1 MIDRLFFATLTFCI
15 LAGGTVAVGSA
26 MMEHDQQAA
35 AVRAVSAA
43 RAPAATAAVPVARSE
58 RSQSAQDTVQ

>member
-15 LAGGTVAVGSA
+15 LAGGTAAVGSA

-35 AVRAVSAA
+35 AIRATSAA
-43 RAPAATAAVPVARSE
+43 AAVPVARSE
-58 RSQSAQDTVQ
+58 RSQSAQDVVQ

>member
-35 AVRAVSAA
+35 AIRATSAVRATA
-43 RAPAATAAVPVARSE
+43 AATAVPVARSE
-58 RSQSAQDTVQ
+58 RSQSAQDVVQ